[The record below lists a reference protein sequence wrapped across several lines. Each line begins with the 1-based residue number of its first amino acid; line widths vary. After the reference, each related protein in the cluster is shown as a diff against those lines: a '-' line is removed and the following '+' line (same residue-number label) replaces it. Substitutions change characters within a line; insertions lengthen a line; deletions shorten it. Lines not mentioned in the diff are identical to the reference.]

1 MIVNDASGTAGL
13 HFEEQGSGDVL
24 VLLHGSGPGVSGAS
38 NFAANLP
45 LFASHFRTIMLDL
58 PGFGASPELE
68 WTRPYPEHAAESVV
82 KLLDSLGVEK
92 AHVLGNSMGGWVG
105 LEMAHSAPERV
116 DRMVLMG
123 PGGMFAEMFAPSR
136 SEGARRLFEFVDSP
150 SREGMRAWVDTMV
163 SDPAMITDEL
173 IEKRYDAAMAPGAI
187 DRMRRIFASLG
198 IASTKPPLWS
208 RTGEIPHKTLV
219 TWGRDDRM
227 LPLEGA
233 FFATRRMP
241 HADMHIFSDC
251 GHWAQVERKSAFE
264 KLTIEF
270 LSDN

>member
-1 MIVNDASGTAGL
+1 MNDAIGSAGL

-45 LFASHFRTIMLDL
+45 VFAQHFRTVMLDL

-68 WTRPYPEHAAESVV
+68 WSKPYAEHAAESVV
-82 KLLDSLGVEK
+82 ALLDQLGVEK
-92 AHVLGNSMGGWVG
+92 AHVIGNSMGGWVA
-105 LEMAHSAPERV
+105 LEMAHATPERV
-116 DRMVLMG
+116 DRMALMG
-123 PGGMFAEMFAPSR
+123 PGGMFAEVFAPAR
-136 SEGARRLFEFVDSP
+136 SEGALRLFEFVDNP
-150 SREGMRAWVDTMV
+150 SREGMRAWVATMV
-163 SDPAMITDEL
+163 SDQSSITEEL
-173 IEKRYDAAMAPGAI
+173 IETRYAAAMAPGAI
-187 DRMRRIFASLG
+187 DRMRRIFDSLRLPSSKG
-198 IASTKPPLWS
+198 PLWT
-208 RTGEIPHKTLV
+208 RTSEIHHKTLV

-241 HADMHIFSDC
+241 NADMHIFSNC

-270 LSDN
+270 LSND